1 MDQQTAL
8 ILIVVNLS
16 AAVVIIIW
24 YLFDRYTKR
33 IESLIRQN
41 NKPSCA
47 FIQAKPNVKDKN
59 MWLYPFLVGAIVGVC
74 ASALLFLHTVG
85 WF

>member
-33 IESLIRQN
+33 SESIIRQN

-47 FIQAKPNVKDKN
+47 FIQAKTKRK
-59 MWLYPFLVGAIVGVC
+59 G
-74 ASALLFLHTVG
+74 
-85 WF
+85 

>member
-16 AAVVIIIW
+16 AAVVIIFW

-47 FIQAKPNVKDKN
+47 FIQAQTKRK
-59 MWLYPFLVGAIVGVC
+59 G
-74 ASALLFLHTVG
+74 
-85 WF
+85 

>member
-33 IESLIRQN
+33 IESLIQQN

-47 FIQAKPNVKDKN
+47 FIQSQTKRK
-59 MWLYPFLVGAIVGVC
+59 G
-74 ASALLFLHTVG
+74 
-85 WF
+85 

>member
-33 IESLIRQN
+33 IESLIQQN
-41 NKPSCA
+41 NKPSRA
-47 FIQAKPNVKDKN
+47 FIQAQTKRK
-59 MWLYPFLVGAIVGVC
+59 G
-74 ASALLFLHTVG
+74 
-85 WF
+85 

>member
-1 MDQQTAL
+1 MTNYIIYCLQTAL

-47 FIQAKPNVKDKN
+47 FIQAQTKRK
-59 MWLYPFLVGAIVGVC
+59 G
-74 ASALLFLHTVG
+74 
-85 WF
+85 

>member
-8 ILIVVNLS
+8 ILIVLNLL
-16 AAVVIIIW
+16 AAVVLIIRYNCSLLKRLKKQAAVVLIIW

-33 IESLIRQN
+33 IESLIQQN

-47 FIQAKPNVKDKN
+47 FIQAQTKRK
-59 MWLYPFLVGAIVGVC
+59 G
-74 ASALLFLHTVG
+74 
-85 WF
+85 

>member
-8 ILIVVNLS
+8 ILIVVNLL

-24 YLFDRYTKR
+24 YLFDRYTKP
-33 IESLIRQN
+33 E
-41 NKPSCA
+41 PS
-47 FIQAKPNVKDKN
+47 VKDKN
-59 MWLYPFLVGAIVGVC
+59 MWLYPFLVGAMLGVIG
-74 ASALLFLHTVG
+74 SALLFLHTVG